1 MIKKIV
7 RIGTRGSKLA
17 LYQAY
22 RVRDELQKQYPDLPF
37 SIEIIKTK
45 GDKILDVALSKIGDK
60 GLFTKEIEEAL
71 FNNEIDMAVH
81 SLKDLPTKF
90 PDGAKLGAVL
100 KRGEVRDALI
110 SSDGRKIENL
120 TSHDTIATSSLRRK
134 AQLLRIN
141 KNFKIIEIRGNVN
154 TRIRKMEEGYCD
166 VMVMS
171 AAGLERLEMDQYIT
185 EYLEPEN
192 IIPACSQG
200 AIAVEIREN
209 DNIIGKIVSSINDRE
224 SFLAT
229 EAERAFL
236 RTLEGGCQIP
246 VGSYTKIDGDKFE
259 ITGFISNTDGTE
271 FLKDS
276 ASGELSQAV
285 YLSIKLAK
293 SLYNRGGKE
302 ILRKIREENLQKS
315 ASELA
320 LKDRVIIS
328 TRALDSEDTL
338 PEILKDQGAKVL
350 PLPMIEIVSSKPDE
364 NEIRVLSNL
373 KSYNWIFF
381 TSKKGVANFFQHLI
395 SVQGNTELPQNLKIA
410 AVAYKTALEIDYY
423 GYAPH
428 FISEGNTAEDM
439 LNLFYSKYHSA
450 NNKIILALGNLAD
463 NTLQDYLSINNDV
476 QRINVYET
484 VKPAQADPEIINLIK
499 DNLYDLIIFTS
510 PSTFNNFCSFYGRE
524 NTGNLKMASIGTT
537 TTRAIKETGFEPL
550 ITAKKSN
557 AEGLRDE
564 IVEYYKKAE
573 G

>member
-1 MIKKIV
+1 MIRKII

-22 RVRDELQKQYPDLPF
+22 RVRDELQKQFPDVPF

-71 FNNEIDMAVH
+71 FSNEIDMAVH

-110 SSDGRKIENL
+110 SRDGRKIENL
-120 TSHDTIATSSLRRK
+120 TSEDIIATSSLRRK

-141 KNFKIIEIRGNVN
+141 KDFKIIEIRGNVN

-171 AAGLERLEMDQYIT
+171 AAGLQRLEMDQYIT
-185 EYLEPEN
+185 EYLEPER

-209 DNIIGKIVSSINDRE
+209 DNITGKIVSTINDRE

-246 VGSYTKIDGDKFE
+246 VGSYTSIEGDKFE

-271 FLKDS
+271 FIKDS

-293 SLYNRGGKE
+293 NLYNRGGKE
-302 ILRKIREENLQKS
+302 ILNKIREENLLKS
-315 ASELA
+315 SSELS
-320 LKDRVIIS
+320 LKSRVIIS

-338 PEILKDQGAKVL
+338 PDILKEQGATVL
-350 PLPMIEIVSSKPDE
+350 SLPMIEIVSSKPSE
-364 NEIRVLSNL
+364 KEINILNDL
-373 KSYNWIFF
+373 KSYDWIFF
-381 TSKKGVANFFQHLI
+381 TSKNGVSNFFQHLI
-395 SVQGNTELPQNLKIA
+395 TIQGNTELPASLKIA
-410 AVAYKTALEIDYY
+410 AVGYKTALEVDYY

-428 FISEGNTAEDM
+428 FISEGNTSEDM
-439 LNLFYSKYHSA
+439 LNLFYNKYSPGE
-450 NNKIILALGNLAD
+450 NRIILALGNLAD
-463 NTLQDYLSINNDV
+463 STLQDYLSINNYV
-476 QRINVYET
+476 QRVNVYET
-484 VKPAQADPEIINLIK
+484 VKPAQADPDIINLIK
-499 DNLYDLIIFTS
+499 NNLYDLIIFTS
-510 PSTFNNFCSFYGRE
+510 PSTFYNFCSFYGKE
-524 NTGNLKMASIGTT
+524 NIGNLKMASIGSTT
-537 TTRAIKETGFEPL
+537 TKAITETGFEPL

-564 IVEYYKKAE
+564 IVEYYKITN
-573 G
+573 